1 MYGNMDHF
9 SPSSNFFS
17 PCLPYIH
24 FLISHWSWQD
34 VIFNFHTTPQ
44 CFQELYWQQTEKDH
58 SREVMQFSHS
68 IRVLSCL
75 YIFSSLE
82 NRKIFETNLLGIK
95 IFNFWIY
102 VLFKT
107 SFCLIDIYWFT
118 HTYLMCIA
126 SHVGLHVHG
135 RIVTFPEI
143 RHNLW

>member
-1 MYGNMDHF
+1 MYENMGHF
-9 SPSSNFFS
+9 SPASNFFS
-17 PCLPYIH
+17 LCLPYIH

-44 CFQELYWQQTEKDH
+44 CFQEIYCQERPFTG
-58 SREVMQFSHS
+58 SHAIFAQHKS
-68 IRVLSCL
+68 SVLL

-82 NRKIFETNLLGIK
+82 NHKIFETNLLGMK

-102 VLFKT
+102 VLCKT
-107 SFCLIDIYWFT
+107 CFCLIDMYWFT

-135 RIVTFPEI
+135 RIETCRVLFQK
-143 RHNLW
+143 